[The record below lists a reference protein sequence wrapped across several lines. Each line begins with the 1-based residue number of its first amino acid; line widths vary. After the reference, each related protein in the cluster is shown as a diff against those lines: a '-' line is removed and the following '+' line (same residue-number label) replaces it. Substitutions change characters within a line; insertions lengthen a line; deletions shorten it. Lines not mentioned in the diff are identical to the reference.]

1 MRVRAAATAPDPD
14 SALKRLARQ
23 LFEYELHSV
32 VRSFGQWTDLREAV
46 VTIARERPLPG
57 YVPVLW
63 RSWQAFPSLEK
74 LAELLSETVAR
85 FGVEGTVV
93 VRYEADVL
101 AWLREHQPVDAIV
114 HWTAHNGIPWN
125 ELPSIPDSPF
135 EGDTPLI
142 TRIFHRTLQIGSGAQ
157 LLGMNEATLLGGWA
171 QMSGESHMKAGAN
184 FLRGVT
190 PAHWPRRHGAME
202 ELRDSYGTPSKPGVT
217 LSAAQARR
225 SISEF
230 WERVSVE
237 CREEFRQYFIGADL
251 AFAFKGDATPE
262 RQEFWLDQRR
272 GIVSVG
278 HGTARDT
285 PFCVI
290 AFPGFVVV
298 EFFALGN
305 AAYLY
310 PKDHSMERYWSRPEA
325 RARAWHPSELKWR
338 THEFPPPGDNRI
350 IHQGGW
356 QHRAQRTLLNW
367 QDHYP

>member
-1 MRVRAAATAPDPD
+1 M
-14 SALKRLARQ
+14 
-23 LFEYELHSV
+23 
-32 VRSFGQWTDLREAV
+32 
-46 VTIARERPLPG
+46 TIARARPLPG

-85 FGVEGTVV
+85 FGVEGTVAN
-93 VRYEADVL
+93 RYQADVL

-114 HWTAHNGIPWN
+114 HWTAHTGIPWN

-157 LLGMNEATLLGGWA
+157 LLGMDEATLLGGWA
-171 QMSGESHMKAGAN
+171 QMSGESHMEAGAN

-190 PAHWPRRHGAME
+190 PDHWPRWHRALE
-202 ELRDSYGTPSKPGVT
+202 KLRDNYGTPPKPGVT
-217 LSAAQARR
+217 PSVARAR
-225 SISEF
+225 KSNSKF
-230 WERVSVE
+230 WERIAVE
-237 CREEFRQYFIGADL
+237 LQDAFRQYFIEKDL
-251 AFAFKGDATPE
+251 ACAFRGDATPE
-262 RQEFWLDQRR
+262 RQEFWLEQRAE
-272 GIVSVG
+272 IVSVWPPSG
-278 HGTARDT
+278 ARTLHRAHGTAGET

-310 PKDHSMERYWSRPEA
+310 PNDHFMARYWSRPEK
-325 RARAWHPSELKWR
+325 RARPLHPSELKWR
-338 THEFPPPGDNRI
+338 THEFSPPGDNRI
-350 IHQGGW
+350 IHQGWW
-356 QHRAQRTLLNW
+356 QRRAQRTLINW